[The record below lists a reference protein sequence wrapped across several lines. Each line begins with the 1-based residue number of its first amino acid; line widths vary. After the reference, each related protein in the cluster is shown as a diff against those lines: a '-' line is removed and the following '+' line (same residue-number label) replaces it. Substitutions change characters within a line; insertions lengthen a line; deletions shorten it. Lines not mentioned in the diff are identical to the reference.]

1 LRRRQIVNHF
11 SGHFVARASDKFRAM
26 QTKAKPEA
34 SVGQYGPIFL
44 KSALEAFACR
54 PGALISAACA
64 TDSRGAARADA
75 LDDPETTQR
84 DERAFIFR
92 LMQVHSGAEI
102 CNLGTMVRSGN

>member
-1 LRRRQIVNHF
+1 VQTGRLNFRGLRNGQQGVL
-11 SGHFVARASDKFRAM
+11 RAL
-26 QTKAKPEA
+26 TP
-34 SVGQYGPIFL
+34 
-44 KSALEAFACR
+44 
-54 PGALISAACA
+54 
-64 TDSRGAARADA
+64 